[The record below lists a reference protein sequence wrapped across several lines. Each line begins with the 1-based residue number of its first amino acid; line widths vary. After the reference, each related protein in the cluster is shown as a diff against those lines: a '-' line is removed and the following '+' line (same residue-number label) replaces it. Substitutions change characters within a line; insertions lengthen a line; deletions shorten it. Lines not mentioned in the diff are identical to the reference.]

1 MNTQPTVAIA
11 QATAAKELISLV
23 VPCFNEEQTIAHFL
37 SVVMPIT
44 ESISSVDW
52 EVVFIDDGSRDAT
65 LSLLTQAAKDD
76 PRVRVLGLSR
86 NFGKEAAMTAG
97 IHAAR
102 GDALIPM
109 DVDLQ
114 DPPSLLGEL
123 VAKYQEGWPIVQAVR
138 KSRVTDTWMKRT
150 TSRMFYSFVRGIAAY
165 EVCPDAGDFQLLSR
179 KVVEEIKRYPEHNR
193 FMKGI
198 TAAVGF
204 PRYKVFFDRQ
214 PRTQGQ
220 TKFGFWKL
228 WNFALDGITSFTT
241 LPLRI
246 WFYLGLVTSAL
257 AFSWGAWMLFRTLI
271 FGVVTPGYASIVVS
285 VLFIGGIQLLGI
297 GIIGEYIGRIS
308 VEARNRPLYHVA
320 YDSKT

>member
-1 MNTQPTVAIA
+1 M
-11 QATAAKELISLV
+11 SLV
-23 VPCFNEEQTIAHFL
+23 VPCFNEEATIAHFL
-37 SVVMPIT
+37 EVVIPIT
-44 ESISSVDW
+44 ESITSVDW
-52 EVVFIDDGSRDAT
+52 EIVFIDDGSRDNT
-65 LSLLTQAAKDD
+65 LNLITLAAQAD
-76 PRVRVLGLSR
+76 PRVRAIGLSR

-102 GDALIPM
+102 GAALIPM

-138 KSRVTDTWMKRT
+138 KSRATDTWMKRT
-150 TSRMFYSFVRGIAAY
+150 TSRMFYAFVRGIAAY
-165 EVCPDAGDFQLLSR
+165 EVCPDAGDFQLISR
-179 KVVEEIKRYPEHNR
+179 KVVEEIKKYGEHNR

-198 TAAVGF
+198 TAAVGYK
-204 PRYKVFFDRQ
+204 RYKVFFDRQ
-214 PRTQGQ
+214 PRTQGE

-246 WFYLGLVTSAL
+246 WFYLGLMASGI
-257 AFSWGAWMLFRTLI
+257 AFAMGAWMLFRTLVH
-271 FGVVTPGYASIVVS
+271 GVVTPGFASLFVA

-320 YDSKT
+320 YDSTSSF